1 MSGARCPVQSS
12 EERTAT
18 NYKWVGR
25 GEEGCRMD
33 SIKELRSCQ
42 KTGASTGELEHIA
55 SSLAEAEWS
64 LPITWADAHRFPQP
78 TCISFCWFLFFF
90 FKHGWRWNPGT
101 PTCQASALPLTY
113 SPSSKH
119 LYFQSSLDE
128 ADAAKKVSHAV
139 RSADSIYCGPHGCMP
154 STGSG
159 SGMEEDTDPVCLS
172 RSLCRASGKLC
183 FWEKTVEMKHTDSR
197 LLPEI

>member
-1 MSGARCPVQSS
+1 MRRAAGWTPSKSSAAARRPGQAQVSWNTLPPAQQKLSGPSPSLGQML
-12 EERTAT
+12 T
-18 NYKWVGR
+18 GF
-25 GEEGCRMD
+25 
-33 SIKELRSCQ
+33 RSP
-42 KTGASTGELEHIA
+42 
-55 SSLAEAEWS
+55 LA
-64 LPITWADAHRFPQP
+64 
-78 TCISFCWFLFFF
+78 FLFVDFFFFF

-113 SPSSKH
+113 SPSFKH

-183 FWEKTVEMKHTDSR
+183 FWEKTVEMKHADSR